1 MAFPIRSLISA
12 AGGVLSSGISTLGN
26 LLGSNKSFKMQ
37 QRLAAQQFDYQKQ
50 LMQIQ
55 QDYNNPVHQMSLW
68 RQAGINPNA
77 VVGNTTSISGG
88 SVGQGSAPNLSNIG
102 TDAINS
108 LNGAMQSILNA
119 DMQPTNK
126 QVALAN
132 AQQALTQSNLNN
144 TNAAKAAAET
154 ENQKYQND
162 ILKYQ
167 SDDLKK
173 QEQLRNDLY
182 REQIANTSADTML
195 AELQAT
201 NQHVLNSNQQK
212 IIDQQL
218 AVDGA
223 RIELMRKEGKLNDFQ
238 ASAAYQQALKAAAER
253 NGVEINNDI
262 LQRSAN
268 KIVNQHFAESLY
280 EHYKANIARKDYENY
295 NTDKW
300 FNRIGT
306 ALGGANQGTKA
317 YRNVKPK

>member
-1 MAFPIRSLISA
+1 MPFPIKSIIQA
-12 AGGVLSSGISTLGN
+12 AGGILSGGISTLGN
-26 LLGSNKSFKMQ
+26 LLGANKSFRMQ
-37 QRLAAQQFDYQKQ
+37 QQLAAQQFDYQKQ
-50 LMQIQ
+50 LMQMQ
-55 QDYNNPVHQMSLW
+55 MDYNNPANQMSLW

-108 LNGAMQSILNA
+108 VNGAMQSILNA
-119 DMQPTNK
+119 DMQPANK
-126 QVALAN
+126 QLALAN

-144 TNAAKAAAET
+144 TNAAKAASET

-167 SDDLKK
+167 SDDLKQ

-182 REQIANTSADTML
+182 REQIANTSAATML
-195 AELQAT
+195 TELQAV
-201 NQHVLNSNQQK
+201 NQDVLNKNQQK
-212 IIDQQL
+212 MLDQQL

-223 RIELMRKEGKLNDFQ
+223 RIELMRKEGKLNDSQ
-238 ASAAYQQALKAAAER
+238 AAAAYQQALKSAAER

-262 LQRSAN
+262 LKRSAS
-268 KIVNQHFAESLY
+268 KIVNKNFAEALY

-300 FNRIGT
+300 FNRIGS
-306 ALGGANQGTKA
+306 ALGGANNGSKA